1 MKISVVIPTYNRP
14 EALHKCLNAL
24 FDQKGNLSYEII
36 VVNDG
41 STVSYDKVIENV
53 KSNISSIPIAFY
65 SQENSGPA
73 KARNYGVE
81 MAQGD
86 YIAFTDDD
94 CAPHPNWLIS
104 FMAHAK
110 EGIVLGGH
118 TINAHRDNLY
128 SEASQLLVHFIY
140 AFFKDR
146 PSMFFTSNNLW
157 IPRKAF
163 ISAGGFDCSHFSTS
177 AGEDREL
184 CVRMNSLGFALKW
197 IGEAQIDHYHAMDAE
212 GFKGLHTKYGRSGWD
227 FHQRV
232 NALDINLG
240 KQKNFFNYLIKYPW
254 KQSGYSF
261 RERCRLSYL
270 LFLSQRYGRKGY
282 LEASKKSKQL

>member
-1 MKISVVIPTYNRP
+1 MKISVVIPTYDRP
-14 EALHKCLNAL
+14 EALRSCLNAL
-24 FDQKGNLSYEII
+24 LHQNGNLSYEII

-41 STVSYDKVIENV
+41 STVSYDEVIEYV
-53 KSNISSIPIAFY
+53 KSIKSSIPIGFY

-94 CAPHPNWLIS
+94 CAPHPNWLTS
-104 FMAHAK
+104 FMSHAK
-110 EGIVLGGH
+110 EDLVLGGH
-118 TINAHRDNLY
+118 TINAYRDNLY

-140 AFFKDR
+140 AFFKDH

-157 IPRKAF
+157 VSRKAF
-163 ISAGGFDCSHFSTS
+163 KSAGGFDCTHFTTS

-184 CVRMNSLGFALKW
+184 CVRMGFLGYTLQW
-197 IGEAQIDHYHAMDAE
+197 VGDAQINHYHAMDAE
-212 GFKGLHTKYGRSGWD
+212 SFKGLHTKYGRSGWD

-232 NALDINLG
+232 NDLG
-240 KQKNFFNYLIKYPW
+240 IDLGNQDNFFNYLLSYPW
-254 KQSGYSF
+254 KQSGYTF
-261 RERCRLSYL
+261 RERCILSYL
-270 LFLSQRYGRKGY
+270 LFRSQRFGRKGY
-282 LEASKKSKQL
+282 LEKGKMLKQQ

>member
-14 EALHKCLNAL
+14 EALHRCLKAL
-24 FDQKGNLSYEII
+24 LCQEGNFPYEII

-41 STVSYDKVIENV
+41 STVSYDDVMRDV
-53 KSNISSIPIAFY
+53 KAINSSIHVAFY

-94 CAPHPNWLIS
+94 CAPHSNWLANLIV
-104 FMAHAK
+104 HAK
-110 EGIVLGGH
+110 EDVVLGGH
-118 TINAHRDNLY
+118 TINAYRSNLY

-140 AFFKDR
+140 AFFKDQ

-157 IPRKAF
+157 ISRKAF
-163 ISAGGFDCSHFSTS
+163 RSAGGFDCTHFTTS

-184 CVRMNSLGFALKW
+184 CVRMGFLGYTLQW
-197 IGEAQIDHYHAMDAE
+197 VSDAQIDHYHAMDAE
-212 GFKGLHTKYGRSGWD
+212 SFKGLHTKYGRSGWD
-227 FHQRV
+227 FHQR
-232 NALDINLG
+232 INELG
-240 KQKNFFNYLIKYPW
+240 IDLGNQDNFFNYLLSYPW
-254 KQSGYSF
+254 KQPGYSF

-270 LFLSQRYGRKGY
+270 LFRSQRFGRKGY
-282 LEASKKSKQL
+282 LEKGKMSKQQ